1 MRKIKVDPDQKQAL
15 LEKFQTMLNEGRFAD
30 GRISF
35 TEDLTAIT
43 DPNIQKPIV
52 AFTASA
58 WLKMQQLIQKADG
71 EIGWHGIVERQ
82 NNFFTIKDILVYPQ
96 TVSGA
101 TVTTDAVEY
110 STWLMKLDDETFNH
124 CRYQGHSHVNFNV
137 SPSGV
142 DQQFYNDILQTL
154 QENDYYIFMIIN
166 KRSDIYIVIY
176 DYTNNI
182 LFETKDITIKILVKG
197 GDVELW
203 ASKAMHDNV
212 KKIVYQAPVTTST
225 LTKEE
230 EKDLERRY
238 GKAYKD
244 AFFSSDKP
252 AIEQPKHMFFDDW
265 TRAGFLNVPRFCNH
279 LEEKYG
285 KKYKYFSWDMLH
297 EEYSLWYFS
306 QYGRYVK

>member
-1 MRKIKVDPDQKQAL
+1 MKRIKVDPDQKQAL
-15 LEKFQTMLNEGRFAD
+15 LEKFQAMLNEGRFSD
-30 GRISF
+30 GKISF

-43 DPNIQKPIV
+43 DPNIQKPTV

-58 WLKMQQLIQKADG
+58 WLKMQQLVKKADG
-71 EIGWHGIVERQ
+71 EIGWHGVVEKQ
-82 NNFFTIKDILVYPQ
+82 NNFFTIKDIIVYPQ

-110 STWLMKLDDETFNH
+110 STWLMNLDDETFNH
-124 CRYQGHSHVNFNV
+124 CRYQGHSHVNFGV

-154 QENDYYIFMIIN
+154 QESDYYIFMITN

-182 LFETKDITIKILVKG
+182 LFETKDITVKVLVKG

-203 ASKAMHDNV
+203 ANKAIQDNV
-212 KKIVYQAPVTTST
+212 KKIVHQTHA

-244 AFFSSDKP
+244 AFFSSDKL
-252 AIEQPKHMFFDDW
+252 IIDYPKATFFDNW
-265 TRAGFLNVPRFCNH
+265 TKARFLSVQRFCDY

-285 KKYKYFSWDMLH
+285 KKYKQFSWDMLH
-297 EEYSLWYFS
+297 TEYSLWYFR
-306 QYGRYVK
+306 QYGRYEK

>member
-1 MRKIKVDPDQKQAL
+1 MKRIKVDPDQKQAL
-15 LEKFQTMLNEGRFAD
+15 LEKFQAMLNEGRFPD
-30 GRISF
+30 GKISF

-43 DPNIQKPIV
+43 DPDIQKPIV

-71 EIGWHGIVERQ
+71 EIGWHGTVERK

-110 STWLMKLDDETFNH
+110 STWLMNLDDETFNH
-124 CRYQGHSHVNFNV
+124 CRYQGHSHVNFSV

-142 DQQFYNDILQTL
+142 DRQFYSDILQTL
-154 QENDYYIFMIIN
+154 QESDYYIFMITN

-182 LFETKDITIKILVKG
+182 LFETKDITVKVLVKG
-197 GDVELW
+197 GDLELW
-203 ASKAMHDNV
+203 ADKAMQDNV
-212 KKIVYQAPVTTST
+212 KKITPRTHT

-230 EKDLERRY
+230 EKDLEKRY

-244 AFFSSDKP
+244 AFFSSDKLS
-252 AIEQPKHMFFDDW
+252 IEHSKPMFFDNW
-265 TRAGFLNVPRFCNH
+265 TKSSFLSVPRFCDS
-279 LEEKYG
+279 LEKKYG
-285 KKYKYFSWDMLH
+285 KKYKQFTWDMLH
-297 EEYSLWYFS
+297 TEYSLWYFN
-306 QYGRYVK
+306 QYGRYGK